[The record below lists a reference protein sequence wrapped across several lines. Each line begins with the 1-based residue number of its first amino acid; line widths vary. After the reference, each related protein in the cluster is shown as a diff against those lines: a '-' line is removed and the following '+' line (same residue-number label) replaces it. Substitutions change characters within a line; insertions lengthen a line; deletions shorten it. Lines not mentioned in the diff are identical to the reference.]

1 MPAVSRE
8 RETIAPTTIPTIA
21 PADRPTFSIAGCG
34 VEDVDGVANIEFRS
48 VLNVDEALLR
58 DVIDELPIRR
68 LDDAAMTAPPNF
80 CGRVIIPM
88 PELQHALL
96 SPQHQRS
103 LSAPA
108 QDVMRV
114 KPLGLRVC
122 SQTLRQAPDVKLL
135 EVQKSAKK
143 LNVFSIS
150 PIHNS

>member
-8 RETIAPTTIPTIA
+8 SKTIAPTTIPAIA

-48 VLNVDEALLR
+48 VLNVDEALLG
-58 DVIDELPIRR
+58 DVIDGIPIRR

-80 CGRVIIPM
+80 GGRVIIPM

-114 KPLGLRVC
+114 
-122 SQTLRQAPDVKLL
+122 
-135 EVQKSAKK
+135 
-143 LNVFSIS
+143 
-150 PIHNS
+150 